1 MHQCRSIIWTAV
13 LLCGLCWTNVV
24 VAQEEP
30 TTENSAKESV
40 TEEKKPEP
48 SAVPCFEAIEKKNSK
63 QLEDEA
69 FARLPQTA
77 KAWLTEDV
85 TYIIEAGE
93 RCAFLKLETDDERE
107 QFVELFWLLRNS
119 NPGSEENGCKEEHYR
134 RVVFANEKFGAEI
147 PGWKSDRG
155 HAYILFGPPD
165 TIDSHA
171 NGELTG
177 PQPVGRP
184 EPPQGSWEK
193 WHYRYL
199 EGFGNIDLEF
209 VDSQESGDYRLAVPL
224 QKKKSLG
231 YRWLDSNDCEPAR
244 FTTPSG
250 NESDFWIG
258 PLHVPRVRF
267 KDLEGMVAAQIIRDQ
282 VYFSHRAEYIKATHA
297 STMTRI
303 FIDIPGNEPSSRD
316 DRGAEGFEVFGRIS
330 KLSGRV
336 VDTFERDVS
345 SAEWR
350 RAGQVNPAWEVTVP
364 LVPGPYR
371 LAIVVKDLLSGKTG
385 VMYTPL
391 DVPTYEE
398 LDLANKPG
406 MHFQQ

>member
-13 LLCGLCWTNVV
+13 LLCGSCWPNVV

-30 TTENSAKESV
+30 TTENSAQQPVSEG
-40 TEEKKPEP
+40 KKPEP
-48 SAVPCFEAIEKKNSK
+48 SAVPCFEAIERKSSK

-69 FARLPQTA
+69 FARLPQA
-77 KAWLTEDV
+77 DKAWLTEDV

-107 QFVELFWLLRNS
+107 QFIEQFWLLHNN
-119 NPGSEENGCKEEHYR
+119 NPESQGNGFKEEHYR
-134 RVVFANEKFGAEI
+134 RIVFANEKFGTEI
-147 PGWKSDRG
+147 PGWRSDRG

-171 NGELTG
+171 RGELTG
-177 PQPVGRP
+177 TQPVGQP

-199 EGFGNIDLEF
+199 EGFGENIDLEF
-209 VDSQESGDYRLAVPL
+209 IDPQESGDYRFAVPL
-224 QKKKSLG
+224 QKKESLG
-231 YRWLDSNDCEPAR
+231 YRWVDWKDYESTRLA
-244 FTTPSG
+244 PSSRS
-250 NESDFWIG
+250 ESDVWIG
-258 PLHVPRVRF
+258 PVHVPRVRF

-282 VYFSHRAEYIKATHA
+282 VYFSERTEYVKATHA

-303 FIDIPGNEPSSRD
+303 FLDIPGNEPSSRD
-316 DRGAEGFEVFGRIS
+316 DRDAEGFEVFGRIS

-336 VDTFERDVS
+336 VDTFERVS
-345 SAEWR
+345 LAEWR
-350 RAGQVNPAWEVTVP
+350 RAGQVNLASEVTVA

-371 LAIVVKDLLSGKTG
+371 LAVVVKDLLSGKTG
-385 VMYTPL
+385 VIYTPL

-398 LDLANKPG
+398 LDLAN
-406 MHFQQ
+406 